1 MFAGTN
7 WLGVIICVV
16 VAIAV
21 GFVWYSRFLFLNP
34 WLAGIGKG
42 PEFVQRPNPM
52 NYVIMIVTSFVVALF
67 LDALIRIMGSTG
79 AAGGFLAGVIVWIGF
94 VASTSASNAAFGG
107 RGWKVW
113 GIEAGNHLVTLVLMG
128 IILSVMAQ

>member
-7 WLGVIICVV
+7 WLGVVVCVV
-16 VAIAV
+16 VALIV
-21 GFVWYSRFLFLNP
+21 GFVWYSRMLFLNP
-34 WLAGIGKG
+34 WLAGMGKG

-52 NYVIMIVTSFVVALF
+52 NYVIMIVGAFVTALF
-67 LDALIRIMGSTG
+67 LDFLIRIMGASG
-79 AAGGFLAGVIVWIGF
+79 AAGGALAGVIVWLGF
-94 VASTSASNAAFGG
+94 VATTSASNAVFSG

-128 IILSVMAQ
+128 IVLSVMA